1 MQAQQPYLK
10 ILKNCNDGN
19 PKLKGATG
27 WEFQRELLSQW
38 EGVRVLK
45 RTLALSGERWVL
57 LGSSVGWGGSWKGP
71 LPLHGWAQEG
81 GWGGLRGGLREGGGE
96 EEIWRGERDA
106 KREDF
111 FFFFSCARKENV
123 CILGQVM
130 RCLVYRLAQ
139 FRADLSKLRP
149 EINKKTRRVVMRCG
163 LLSLGQVCPTFRFTN
178 LISKSWGQ
186 KFKKTRREV
195 SCVQVCSV

>member
-1 MQAQQPYLK
+1 MRV
-10 ILKNCNDGN
+10 
-19 PKLKGATG
+19 PKRTLVPVGGGEGPEKD
-27 WEFQRELLSQW
+27 SCPQW
-38 EGVRVLK
+38 GEVGPSGLICGVGRVLK
-45 RTLALSGERWVL
+45 RTSSTPWMSSGGR
-57 LGSSVGWGGSWKGP
+57 VGWV
-71 LPLHGWAQEG
+71 EG
-81 GWGGLRGGLREGGGE
+81 RLKGGG
-96 EEIWRGERDA
+96 RGRRNLERG
-106 KREDF
+106 KRREARRF

-178 LISKSWGQ
+178 LISKS
-186 KFKKTRREV
+186 
-195 SCVQVCSV
+195 